1 MDVRISGGKYRGR
14 KIYIP
19 DHSTDFRPTKSMV
32 KEAVCSSLHPFIAK
46 ARVCELCGGSGAVSF
61 DLLSRGAES
70 ARVIEH
76 DPRRSQ
82 LIADTAQ
89 ALGLHDAVSVE
100 CGDVKDFLA
109 GTTGREYDIVYF
121 DPPYYDESLSR
132 LLPEILSVFSP
143 ASVIVYEYAL
153 DDVYVKGLS
162 DSLTDDR
169 LLKKK
174 KFGKTG
180 LMYFTRK
187 RRNNAQ
193 SNLSGNL

>member
-19 DHSTDFRPTKSMV
+19 NHSTDFRPTKSMV
-32 KEAVCSSLHPFIAK
+32 KEAVCSSLHPYIAK

-70 ARVIEH
+70 ARVIEQ

-82 LIADTAQ
+82 LIAETAQ
-89 ALGLHDAVSVE
+89 ALGLQNSVSVE
-100 CGDVKDFLA
+100 CRDVKDFLA
-109 GTTGREYDIVYF
+109 GITDREYDIVFF
-121 DPPYYDESLSR
+121 DPPYYDENLSQ

-153 DDVYVKGLS
+153 DDSFVEGVS
-162 DSLTDDR
+162 DSVTGR
-169 LLKKK
+169 KLKKK

-187 RRNNAQ
+187 RRNDA
-193 SNLSGNL
+193 